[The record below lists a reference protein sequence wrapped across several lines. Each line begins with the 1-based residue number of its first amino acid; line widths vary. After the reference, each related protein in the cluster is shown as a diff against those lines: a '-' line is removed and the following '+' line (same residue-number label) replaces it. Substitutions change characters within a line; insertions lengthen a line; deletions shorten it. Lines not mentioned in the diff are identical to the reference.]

1 MSKILAI
8 ARMTVK
14 GELRNRLIYI
24 LLAVALLFLFM
35 ARGCA
40 PAKINIEKGF
50 INPEQITRAGMLF
63 TFNCILFW
71 GLSLCGLL
79 AMNAIPRE
87 LDEET
92 IVLTITKPVKRYWF
106 LAGKFLGIFFIVFSN
121 LIVLTLCFLLF
132 FYLRTGTADPRIFA
146 VLAAATPNFI
156 LVISLVFLLSL
167 LLPRALGA
175 LLTLGVYATSLWLSV
190 LFFFEK
196 VRAYWEPSL
205 PTQVLHYLLPQLG
218 GVHLYALSLMSDVFP
233 SSMGMW
239 ALLDITAYLI
249 VIWTIMIIVFRRKAI

>member
-8 ARMTVK
+8 ARITVK
-14 GELRNRLIYI
+14 AELRNKLIYI
-24 LLAVALLFLFM
+24 LLAIALLFLFM

-40 PAKINIEKGF
+40 PAKINIEKGL
-50 INPEQITRAGMLF
+50 ISADQITRAGMLF

-92 IVLTITKPVKRYWF
+92 VVLTITKPVKRSWF
-106 LAGKFLGIFFIVFSN
+106 LAGKFLGIFFIVFIN
-121 LIVLTLCFLLF
+121 LIALTIGFALF
-132 FYLRTGTADPRIFA
+132 FYLRSGTFDPRIFA

-167 LLPRALGA
+167 VLPRAIGA
-175 LLTLGVYATSLWLSV
+175 LLTLGIYATSLWLSV

-205 PTQVLHYLLPQLG
+205 PTQVLHYALPQLG
-218 GVHLYALSLMSDVFP
+218 GVHLYALSMMSDAFP

-239 ALLDITAYLI
+239 SLIDIAAYLI
-249 VIWTIMIIVFRRKAI
+249 IIWLVMILVFQRKAL

>member
-8 ARMTVK
+8 ARITVK
-14 GELRNRLIYI
+14 AELRNKLIYI
-24 LLAVALLFLFM
+24 LLAIALLFLFM

-40 PAKINIEKGF
+40 PAKINIEKGL
-50 INPEQITRAGMLF
+50 ISADQITRAGMLF

-92 IVLTITKPVKRYWF
+92 VVLTITKPVKRSWF
-106 LAGKFLGIFFIVFSN
+106 LAGKFLGIFFIVFIN
-121 LIVLTLCFLLF
+121 LIALTIGFALF
-132 FYLRTGTADPRIFA
+132 FYLRSGTFDPRIFA
-146 VLAAATPNFI
+146 VLAAVTPNFI
-156 LVISLVFLLSL
+156 LVISLLFLLSL
-167 LLPRALGA
+167 VLPRAIGA
-175 LLTLGVYATSLWLSV
+175 LLTLGIYATSLWLSV

-205 PTQVLHYLLPQLG
+205 PTQVLHYALPQLG
-218 GVHLYALSLMSDVFP
+218 GAHLYALSMMSDAFP

-239 ALLDITAYLI
+239 SLIDIAAYLI
-249 VIWTIMIIVFRRKAI
+249 IIWTAMLLVFQRKAL

>member
-92 IVLTITKPVKRYWF
+92 IVLTITKPVKRSWF

-121 LIVLTLCFLLF
+121 LMVLTLCCRPGRGYTKLYPGYLSCFPFVPPAPQSLGRAPDPWRICHQFVVERAFLL
-132 FYLRTGTADPRIFA
+132 
-146 VLAAATPNFI
+146 
-156 LVISLVFLLSL
+156 
-167 LLPRALGA
+167 
-175 LLTLGVYATSLWLSV
+175 
-190 LFFFEK
+190 
-196 VRAYWEPSL
+196 
-205 PTQVLHYLLPQLG
+205 
-218 GVHLYALSLMSDVFP
+218 
-233 SSMGMW
+233 
-239 ALLDITAYLI
+239 
-249 VIWTIMIIVFRRKAI
+249 

>member
-8 ARMTVK
+8 ARITVK
-14 GELRNRLIYI
+14 AELRNKLIYI
-24 LLAVALLFLFM
+24 LLAIALLFLFM

-40 PAKINIEKGF
+40 PAKINIEKGL
-50 INPEQITRAGMLF
+50 ISADQITRAGMLF

-92 IVLTITKPVKRYWF
+92 IVLTITKPVKRSWF
-106 LAGKFLGIFFIVFSN
+106 LAGKFLGIFCIVFLN
-121 LIVLTLCFLLF
+121 LIALTVGFVLF
-132 FYLRTGTADPRIFA
+132 FYLRSGTADLRIFA
-146 VLAAATPNFI
+146 VLAAITPNLI

-167 LLPRALGA
+167 VLPRAVSA
-175 LLTLGVYATSLWLSV
+175 LLTLAIYATSLWLSI

-196 VRAYWEPSL
+196 VRAYWEPSY

-218 GVHLYALSLMSDVFP
+218 GVHLYALSIMSDFFP
-233 SSMGMW
+233 SSMGPW
-239 ALLDITAYLI
+239 SLIDIAVYLI
-249 VIWTIMIIVFRRKAI
+249 VIWILMVLVFQRKAL

>member
-8 ARMTVK
+8 ARVTVK
-14 GELRNRLIYI
+14 AELRNKLIYI
-24 LLAVALLFLFM
+24 LLAIALLFLFV

-40 PAKINIEKGF
+40 PAKINIEKGL

-92 IVLTITKPVKRYWF
+92 IVLTITKPVKRSWF
-106 LAGKFLGIFFIVFSN
+106 LAGKFLGIFFIVFIN
-121 LIVLTLCFLLF
+121 LIALTIGFLLF
-132 FYLRTGTADPRIFA
+132 FYLRSGTVDPRIFA
-146 VLAAATPNFI
+146 VLAAVTPNFI

-167 LLPRALGA
+167 VLPRAISA
-175 LLTLGVYATSLWLSV
+175 LLTLAIYAASLWLSI

-205 PTQVLHYLLPQLG
+205 PTRALHYLLPQLG
-218 GVHLYALSLMSDVFP
+218 GVHLYALSIISDFFP
-233 SSMGMW
+233 SSMGLW
-239 ALLDITAYLI
+239 SLLDITVYLI
-249 VIWTIMIIVFRRKAI
+249 IIWIIMLLVFQRKAL